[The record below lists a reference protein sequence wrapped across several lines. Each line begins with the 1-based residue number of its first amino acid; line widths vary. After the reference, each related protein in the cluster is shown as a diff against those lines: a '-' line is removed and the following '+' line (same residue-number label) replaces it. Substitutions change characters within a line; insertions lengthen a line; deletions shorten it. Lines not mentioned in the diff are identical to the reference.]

1 MYNQNVLAAAP
12 IGCDVHSKDRRL
24 MTVALS
30 NNVFGCSYLM
40 DDRDYPR
47 LAWKA
52 EFYWQIT

>member
-30 NNVFGCSYLM
+30 NNVFGCSYTGKPP
-40 DDRDYPR
+40 YSIWP
-47 LAWKA
+47 
-52 EFYWQIT
+52 YS